1 MEKNDVTKAKSIDP
15 KILASL
21 IIAISAM
28 GVAGYL
34 LFKRLQAKSRDLD
47 DSEESTGEYY
57 GSQDAESY
65 YSLERKKKRRSML
78 VQRQDTPNNKAQR
91 KKQKRVAKR
100 S

>member
-34 LFKRLQAKSRDLD
+34 LFKRL
-47 DSEESTGEYY
+47 
-57 GSQDAESY
+57 
-65 YSLERKKKRRSML
+65 
-78 VQRQDTPNNKAQR
+78 
-91 KKQKRVAKR
+91 
-100 S
+100 